1 MQFYDEVKISIES
14 GKWGDGIA
22 SGRRE
27 SWVPF
32 WWPNGWDWGNWG
44 DIYFVAS
51 KDENTLIDYKYKK
64 IFKAKAG
71 EPGRTKDQYW
81 AHWAN
86 LELVVPVWTMIK
98 DAETGRLLAQMEHD
112 GQKLRILAWGEW
124 GKGNIHFKDSVN
136 QYPNFYILWEP
147 GHKREIVL
155 ELQLL
160 ADVGLI
166 WTPSVGKSSLINCM
180 ADVKAKVAEYPFTT
194 LVPNLAS
201 VSVGNFRFNVIDIP
215 GLIEGASD
223 GKGLWNAF
231 LRHVLKSRVFA
242 FVADLGRFE
251 AGMRETIQLIDEI
264 MLYLKQKFADEDE
277 ELNFIFREEN
287 GLICFEVEKNDEVII
302 SKRLLFVLNKW
313 DLINDEEVLREYK
326 AVFYD
331 NINTFLKERRLAQLS
346 LSLLEK
352 NTFTTS
358 AGTFYGIDNLLRK
371 FAELLQKTESIDV
384 ELDTYQSE
392 EDTQDE
398 ENYDLITEIT
408 EEEKPHLIEE
418 WYIEELES
426 RFAKV
431 WYIQN
436 REICKMVFTLPW
448 GNDEAEHYF
457 WQLMQNKG
465 FIELLEDEGM
475 MKGDILRIRSF
486 YEGVEDKYI
495 LY

>member
-14 GKWGDGIA
+14 GKWWDGIA

-313 DLINDEEVLREYK
+313 DLINDEEVLKEYK

-448 GNDEAEHYF
+448 GNDEAENYF

>member
-215 GLIEGASD
+215 GLIEWASD

-313 DLINDEEVLREYK
+313 DLINDEEVLKEYK

-358 AGTFYGIDNLLRK
+358 AGTFYWIDNLLRK

-384 ELDTYQSE
+384 ELDTYQFE

-448 GNDEAEHYF
+448 GNDEAENYF

-486 YEGVEDKYI
+486 YEGVDDKYI

>member
-251 AGMRETIQLIDEI
+251 AGMCETIQLIDEI

-287 GLICFEVEKNDEVII
+287 GLICFEVEKDDEVII

-313 DLINDEEVLREYK
+313 DLINDEEVLKEYK

-408 EEEKPHLIEE
+408 EDEKPHLIEE

-448 GNDEAEHYF
+448 GNDEAENYF

>member
-215 GLIEGASD
+215 GLIEWASD

-251 AGMRETIQLIDEI
+251 AGMCETIQLIDEI

-313 DLINDEEVLREYK
+313 DLINDEEVLKEYK

-392 EDTQDE
+392 DDPQDE

-448 GNDEAEHYF
+448 GNDEAENYF

-486 YEGVEDKYI
+486 YEGVDDKYI

>member
-14 GKWGDGIA
+14 GKWWDGIA

-313 DLINDEEVLREYK
+313 DLINDEEVLKEYK

-331 NINTFLKERRLAQLS
+331 NINTFLKERRLSQLS

-358 AGTFYGIDNLLRK
+358 TGTLYGIDNLLRK

-392 EDTQDE
+392 DDPQDE

-448 GNDEAEHYF
+448 GNDEAENYF

-475 MKGDILRIRSF
+475 MKWDILRIRSF
-486 YEGVEDKYI
+486 YEGVDDKYI

>member
-14 GKWGDGIA
+14 GKWWDGIA

-313 DLINDEEVLREYK
+313 DLINDEEVLKEYK

-358 AGTFYGIDNLLRK
+358 AGTLYGIDNLLRK

-392 EDTQDE
+392 DDPQEE

-448 GNDEAEHYF
+448 GNDEAENYF

-486 YEGVEDKYI
+486 YEGVDDKYI

>member
-147 GHKREIVL
+147 GHKREIIL

-313 DLINDEEVLREYK
+313 DLINDEEVLKEYK

-331 NINTFLKERRLAQLS
+331 NINTFLKERRLSQLS

-358 AGTFYGIDNLLRK
+358 TGTLYGIDNLLRK

-418 WYIEELES
+418 GYIEELES

-448 GNDEAEHYF
+448 GNDEAENYF

-475 MKGDILRIRSF
+475 MKWDILRIRSF
-486 YEGVEDKYI
+486 YEGVDDKYI

>member
-1 MQFYDEVKISIES
+1 MKISIES
-14 GKWGDGIA
+14 GKGGDGIA

-27 SWVPF
+27 SGVPF
-32 WWPNGWDWGNWG
+32 GGPNGGDGGNGG

-71 EPGRTKDQYW
+71 EPGRTKDQYG
-81 AHWAN
+81 AHGAN
-86 LELVVPVWTMIK
+86 LELVVPVGTMIK

-112 GQKLRILAWGEW
+112 GQKLRILAGGEG

-136 QYPNFYILWEP
+136 QYPNFYILGEP

-166 WTPSVGKSSLINCM
+166 GTPSVGKSSLINCM

-223 GKGLWNAF
+223 GKGLGNAF

-313 DLINDEEVLREYK
+313 DLINDEEVLKEYK

-418 WYIEELES
+418 GYIEELES

-448 GNDEAEHYF
+448 GNDEAENYF

>member
-201 VSVGNFRFNVIDIP
+201 VSLGNFRFNVIDIP

-251 AGMRETIQLIDEI
+251 AGIRETIQLIDEI

-313 DLINDEEVLREYK
+313 DLINDEEVLKEYK

-448 GNDEAEHYF
+448 GNDEAENYF

-486 YEGVEDKYI
+486 YEGVDDKYI

>member
-14 GKWGDGIA
+14 GKWWDGIA

-287 GLICFEVEKNDEVII
+287 WLICFEVEKNDEVII

-313 DLINDEEVLREYK
+313 DLINDEEVLKEYK

-331 NINTFLKERRLAQLS
+331 NINIFLKERRLAQLS

-358 AGTFYGIDNLLRK
+358 TGTLYGIDNLLRK

-448 GNDEAEHYF
+448 GNDEAENYF

-486 YEGVEDKYI
+486 YEGVDDKYI

>member
-14 GKWGDGIA
+14 GKWWDGIA

-313 DLINDEEVLREYK
+313 DLINDEEVLKEYK

-392 EDTQDE
+392 DDPQDE

-448 GNDEAEHYF
+448 GNDEAENYF

-465 FIELLEDEGM
+465 FIELLEDKGM

-486 YEGVEDKYI
+486 YEGVDDKYI

>member
-223 GKGLWNAF
+223 WKGLWNAF

-251 AGMRETIQLIDEI
+251 TGMRETIQLIDEI
-264 MLYLKQKFADEDE
+264 MLYLKQKFANEDE

-313 DLINDEEVLREYK
+313 DLINDEEVLKEYK

-331 NINTFLKERRLAQLS
+331 NINTFLKERRLSQLS

-358 AGTFYGIDNLLRK
+358 TGTLYGIDNLLRK

-384 ELDTYQSE
+384 ELDTYQSQ
-392 EDTQDE
+392 DDAQDE

-448 GNDEAEHYF
+448 GNDEAENYF

-475 MKGDILRIRSF
+475 MKWDILRIRSF
-486 YEGVEDKYI
+486 YEGVDDKYI